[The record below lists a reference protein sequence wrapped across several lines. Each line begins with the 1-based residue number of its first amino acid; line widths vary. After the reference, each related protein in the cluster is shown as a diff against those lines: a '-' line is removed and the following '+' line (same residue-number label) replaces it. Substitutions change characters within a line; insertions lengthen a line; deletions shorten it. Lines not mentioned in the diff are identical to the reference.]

1 MAIELHQLALRLT
14 RVCCCLCLLLP
25 TLSWAQDSGNERYA
39 RWIESA
45 PPGIKRLIEIGEVSF
60 ETDDRQLAA
69 HKKQGLA
76 KFTFDYQYRYR
87 LIATS
92 HGVHEDTQEPVLN
105 VSAKIQLTNLKLA
118 HRVFIL
124 STFDQKDPWKSRL
137 LQHEFDHVSISTDPR
152 LNTLLKICLGAP
164 LKIQIP
170 LETEE
175 SETRPLSTRIDE
187 QIHRTMQQRVKE
199 IERITQALNDQFDKE
214 SSDGVR
220 NISERERFFSEFFTV
235 ETLKR
240 LEFKSPSIF
249 EEYNKAISKSPWQV
263 HYSLNTPP

>member
-1 MAIELHQLALRLT
+1 MAIDLHQIALWLT
-14 RVCCCLCLLLP
+14 RVCLWLLLT
-25 TLSWAQDSGNERYA
+25 TLSWAQDSADERYA
-39 RWIESA
+39 RWVESA

-69 HKKQGLA
+69 RKKHGLA

-92 HGVHEDTQEPVLN
+92 LGIHEDTKESVLH
-105 VSAKIQLTNLKLA
+105 VAARIQLTNLKLA

-152 LNTLLKICLGAP
+152 LKILLKLCLGET

-170 LETEE
+170 TETDK
-175 SETRPLSTRIDE
+175 SETRPLSTRIDQE
-187 QIHRTMQQRVKE
+187 IHRTMQQRVQE

-240 LEFKSPSIF
+240 LEFKSSSIYG
-249 EEYNKAISKSPWQV
+249 EYTKAISTSQWQE

>member
-1 MAIELHQLALRLT
+1 MANDLHQLALWLN
-14 RVCCCLCLLLP
+14 RVCFWLLLP
-25 TLSWAQDSGNERYA
+25 TLSWAQDSGDERYT

-60 ETDDRQLAA
+60 QTDDRKLAA
-69 HKKQGLA
+69 FKKQGLA

-87 LIATS
+87 LIATIQ
-92 HGVHEDTQEPVLN
+92 GIDEDTQEPVLK
-105 VSAKIQLTNLKLA
+105 VSARIQLTNLKLA

-124 STFDQKDPWKSRL
+124 STFNQKDPWKSRL

-152 LNTLLKICLGAP
+152 LKILLKICLGEP

-170 LETEE
+170 LETDN
-175 SETRPLSTRIDE
+175 SETRPLSTRIDQE
-187 QIHRTMQQRVKE
+187 IHRTMQQRVQE

-220 NISERERFFSEFFTV
+220 NITSRERFFSEFFTV

-240 LEFKSPSIF
+240 LEFKNPSIF
-249 EEYNKAISKSPWQV
+249 EEYTKAISKSQWQE